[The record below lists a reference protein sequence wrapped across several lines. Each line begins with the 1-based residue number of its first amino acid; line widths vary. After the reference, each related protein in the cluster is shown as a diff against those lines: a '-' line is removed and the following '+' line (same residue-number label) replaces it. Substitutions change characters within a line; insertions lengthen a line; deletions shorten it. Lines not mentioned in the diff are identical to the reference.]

1 MKTQFTCVQIYLCIR
16 INLKVLINYL
26 RINLCTDQLVYGLS
40 CARIILGT
48 DQLTGTDQLIYGST
62 MTTGSGLELN
72 PGSSPCRKC
81 LKRCCSGR
89 CCAPSHPQPPT
100 RPSRIFQE
108 IAVSEHGGIF
118 LKQKMKP
125 NFFTFFSKLM
135 QKFWFFETIMKR
147 FFDSDVKRL
156 NLEFDFD
163 FTFASDFPSHM
174 NRMAR
179 FDAIKLFFRALKTTR
194 SIEAS
199 LTNIPSNL
207 NPWWK

>member
-1 MKTQFTCVQIYLCIR
+1 
-16 INLKVLINYL
+16 
-26 RINLCTDQLVYGLS
+26 
-40 CARIILGT
+40 
-48 DQLTGTDQLIYGST
+48 
-62 MTTGSGLELN
+62 
-72 PGSSPCRKC
+72 
-81 LKRCCSGR
+81 
-89 CCAPSHPQPPT
+89 
-100 RPSRIFQE
+100 
-108 IAVSEHGGIF
+108 
-118 LKQKMKP
+118 
-125 NFFTFFSKLM
+125 
-135 QKFWFFETIMKR
+135 MKR

-207 NPWWK
+207 NP

>member
-118 LKQKMKP
+118 
-125 NFFTFFSKLM
+125 F
-135 QKFWFFETIMKR
+135 
-147 FFDSDVKRL
+147 
-156 NLEFDFD
+156 
-163 FTFASDFPSHM
+163 
-174 NRMAR
+174 
-179 FDAIKLFFRALKTTR
+179 
-194 SIEAS
+194 
-199 LTNIPSNL
+199 
-207 NPWWK
+207 